1 MAEPHGTRRGR
12 SDWLWLAALAIA
24 FAPAL
29 VAQARVWLA
38 RDYQSHGFLV
48 PLVAFWMF
56 QAQRRRLPPAGS
68 DPRGLVAIAAAVA
81 VYAAGFLAGDA
92 TLQGLALVGAV
103 AGAVLRVYGRA
114 GLRRVAFPVAFLL
127 FMVPV
132 PVSILNPVIVTLQLL
147 VSSAA
152 VEILHTGGYS
162 VLREGNVVLLPG
174 DERLFVD
181 EACSGITSIVTLLP
195 LGAVLAFFTER
206 TALRRLALIAA
217 VIPFAMLG
225 NLVRV
230 LATVAGAQAFGVE
243 RVTRGALHDS
253 AGLLTFVFSCLL
265 LIGFGGLL
273 RLLPE
278 AARRPAGHA

>member
-1 MAEPHGTRRGR
+1 MAEPQGMRR
-12 SDWLWLAALAIA
+12 SDWLWLGALAVAFTPALAAL
-24 FAPAL
+24 
-29 VAQARVWLA
+29 ARVWLA
-38 RDYQSHGFLV
+38 HDYYSHGFLV

-56 QAQRRRLPPAGS
+56 QAERRSLPPAGS
-68 DPRGLVAIAAAVA
+68 DRRGLVAIAAAGL

-103 AGAVLRVYGRA
+103 AGAVLRLYGPV

-132 PVSILNPVIVTLQLL
+132 PVSILNPLIVQLQLL
-147 VSSAA
+147 VSTLA
-152 VEILHTGGYS
+152 VEILHVFGFS

-181 EACSGITSIVTLLP
+181 EACSGITSIVSLLP
-195 LGAVLAFFTER
+195 LGVVLAYFTER
-206 TALRRLALIAA
+206 TALRRLALVAA
-217 VIPFAMLG
+217 VIPFAMFG

-230 LATVAGAQAFGVE
+230 LATVVGADAFGVE

-265 LIGFGGLL
+265 LIGFGALM
-273 RLLPE
+273 RLLPDRK
-278 AARRPAGHA
+278 ARLRA

>member
-1 MAEPHGTRRGR
+1 MAEPQRMRR
-12 SDWLWLAALAIA
+12 SDWLWLGALAVA

-29 VAQARVWLA
+29 VAQARLWLA

-56 QAQRRRLPPAGS
+56 QAQRRSLPAAGA
-68 DPRGLVAIAAAVA
+68 DPRGLAVIAAALA
-81 VYAAGFLAGDA
+81 AYAAGFLAGDV

-103 AGAVLRVYGRA
+103 AGAVLRLYGPA

-132 PVSILNPVIVTLQLL
+132 PISVLTPVIVKLQLL
-147 VSSAA
+147 VSGAA
-152 VEILHTGGYS
+152 VEILHAMGFS

-195 LGAVLAFFTER
+195 LGAVLAWFTER
-206 TALRRLALIAA
+206 APLRRLALIAA

-230 LATVAGAQAFGVE
+230 LATVMGAHAFGVE
-243 RVTRGALHDS
+243 RVTQGALHDS

-265 LIGFGGLL
+265 LIGFGGLM
-273 RLLPE
+273 RLIPD
-278 AARRPAGHA
+278 RAGR

>member
-1 MAEPHGTRRGR
+1 MAGARGLRR

-29 VAQARVWLA
+29 VAQARIWLA

-56 QAQRRRLPPAGS
+56 RAQRRRLPPACS
-68 DPRGLVAIAAAVA
+68 DSRGLVAIAAALSAYA
-81 VYAAGFLAGDA
+81 VGFVAGDA

-103 AGAVLRVYGRA
+103 AGTVLRLYGPG

-127 FMVPV
+127 FMIPV
-132 PVSILNPVIVTLQLL
+132 PLPVLTPLIVQLQLW

-152 VEILHTGGYS
+152 VEILHAAGFS

-195 LGAVLAFFTER
+195 LGVVLAYFTER
-206 TALRRLALIAA
+206 TALRRLVLVAA

-225 NLVRV
+225 NLARV

-243 RVTRGALHDS
+243 TVTQGALHDS

-273 RLLPE
+273 RVWPGVSPPQR
-278 AARRPAGHA
+278 AA

>member
-1 MAEPHGTRRGR
+1 MAEPQGMRR
-12 SDWLWLAALAIA
+12 SDWLWLGALAVAFTPALAAL
-24 FAPAL
+24 
-29 VAQARVWLA
+29 ARVWLA
-38 RDYQSHGFLV
+38 HDYYSHGFLV

-56 QAQRRRLPPAGS
+56 QAERRSLPPAGS
-68 DPRGLVAIAAAVA
+68 DRRGLVAIAAAA
-81 VYAAGFLAGDA
+81 LVYAAGFLAGDA

-103 AGAVLRVYGRA
+103 AGAVLRLYGPV

-132 PVSILNPVIVTLQLL
+132 PVSILNPLIVQLQLL
-147 VSSAA
+147 VSTLA
-152 VEILHTGGYS
+152 VEILHVFGFS

-181 EACSGITSIVTLLP
+181 EACSGITSIVSLLP
-195 LGAVLAFFTER
+195 LGVVLAYFTER
-206 TALRRLALIAA
+206 TALRRLALVAA
-217 VIPFAMLG
+217 VIPFAMFG

-230 LATVAGAQAFGVE
+230 LATVAGADAFGVE

-265 LIGFGGLL
+265 LIGFGALM
-273 RLLPE
+273 RLLPDRK
-278 AARRPAGHA
+278 ARLRA

>member
-1 MAEPHGTRRGR
+1 MAEPQGMRR
-12 SDWLWLAALAIA
+12 SDWLWLGALAVAFTPALAAL
-24 FAPAL
+24 
-29 VAQARVWLA
+29 ARVWLA
-38 RDYQSHGFLV
+38 HDYYSHGFLV

-56 QAQRRRLPPAGS
+56 QAERRSLPPAGS
-68 DPRGLVAIAAAVA
+68 DRRGLVAIAAAA
-81 VYAAGFLAGDA
+81 LVYAAGFLAGDA

-103 AGAVLRVYGRA
+103 AGAVLRLYGPV

-132 PVSILNPVIVTLQLL
+132 PVSILNPLIVQLQLL
-147 VSSAA
+147 VSTLA
-152 VEILHTGGYS
+152 VEILHVFGFS

-181 EACSGITSIVTLLP
+181 EACSGITSIVSLLP
-195 LGAVLAFFTER
+195 LGVVLAYFTER
-206 TALRRLALIAA
+206 TAVRRLALVAA

-230 LATVAGAQAFGVE
+230 LATVAGADAFGVE

-265 LIGFGGLL
+265 LIGFGALM
-273 RLLPE
+273 RLLPDRK
-278 AARRPAGHA
+278 ARLRA

>member
-1 MAEPHGTRRGR
+1 MAEPQGMRR
-12 SDWLWLAALAIA
+12 SDWLWLGALAVAFTPALAAL
-24 FAPAL
+24 
-29 VAQARVWLA
+29 ARVWLA
-38 RDYQSHGFLV
+38 HDYYSHGFLV

-56 QAQRRRLPPAGS
+56 QAERRSLPPAGS
-68 DPRGLVAIAAAVA
+68 DRRGLVAIAAAA
-81 VYAAGFLAGDA
+81 LVYAAGFLAGDA

-103 AGAVLRVYGRA
+103 AGGVLRLYGPV

-132 PVSILNPVIVTLQLL
+132 PVSILNPLIVQLQLL
-147 VSSAA
+147 VSTLA
-152 VEILHTGGYS
+152 VEILHVFGFS

-195 LGAVLAFFTER
+195 LGVVLAYFTER
-206 TALRRLALIAA
+206 TAVRRLALVAA

-230 LATVAGAQAFGVE
+230 LATVAGADAFGVE

-265 LIGFGGLL
+265 LIGFGALM
-273 RLLPE
+273 RLLPDRK
-278 AARRPAGHA
+278 ARLRA